1 LCRIWTTGWLRVGD
15 GLPPPV
21 EGIQRKRGQATLPN
35 HEIFD
40 LDSYLENGE
49 LIQRSKAAS
58 RRHSPKMKPLIIAI
72 DGPSGAGKSTLG
84 RMLARALNL
93 LYIDTGSMYRAVA
106 LAVMESSVSSNDDL
120 AVGSLAARVDIDLA
134 GDPEALKVTLEG
146 RDVTDEIRSEE
157 VTEMSSIVSTIPQVR
172 RAMVQRQRELGAR
185 GAVMNGRDIGTV
197 VFPDADVKFFLTA
210 VPQERAERRFN
221 EERAYDPKVNFEE
234 TFADMAER
242 DRRDATRADS
252 PLKVADDAIVVD
264 STGLAIDEVFEKMMT
279 AVQEKSGGMPPS

>member
-1 LCRIWTTGWLRVGD
+1 
-15 GLPPPV
+15 
-21 EGIQRKRGQATLPN
+21 
-35 HEIFD
+35 
-40 LDSYLENGE
+40 
-49 LIQRSKAAS
+49 
-58 RRHSPKMKPLIIAI
+58 MKPLIIAI

-106 LAVMESSVSSNDDL
+106 LAVMESSVNANDDL
-120 AVGSLAARVDIDLA
+120 AVGSLAAHVDIDLA
-134 GDPEALKVTLEG
+134 GDPDALKVILEG
-146 RDVTDEIRSEE
+146 RDVTDEIRTEE

-172 RAMVQRQRELGAR
+172 RAMVKRQRELGRR

-197 VFPDADVKFFLTA
+197 VFPDADIKFFLTA

-221 EERAYDPKVNFEE
+221 EERAEDPSANLEE

-242 DRRDATRADS
+242 DRRDETRADS

-264 STGLAIDEVFEKMMT
+264 STGLSIDEVLEKMMA
-279 AVQEKSGGMPPS
+279 AVHEKTNHTDAEAQR